1 MKVKNSITTAIISAA
16 VGLLNPFVPELTPT
30 CLITALQEYDIDD
43 NKKSSENERP
53 KPPYTVKEVCELF
66 RISRPTLYR
75 MQRRGEL
82 SILKIGSS
90 TRVSADEVERL
101 LCSNQEH
108 N

>member
-1 MKVKNSITTAIISAA
+1 MKVKNSITTAIISAT

-30 CLITALQEYDIDD
+30 RLIAALQEYDD

-53 KPPYTVKEVCELF
+53 KQPYTVNEFCELF
-66 RISRPTLYR
+66 RISKPTLYR
-75 MQRRGEL
+75 MQIRGEL

-101 LCSNQEH
+101 LSSKQEH
-108 N
+108 NQS